1 MSPHVVLGVTG
12 GIAAYKAADIVRGLQ
27 RGGAEVTVVM
37 TDNARQFITPLTLQ
51 ALSGR
56 RVITGTFDPSPEPD
70 DSQDIEHIDL
80 ARRCDVLLIAPATAG
95 IIGKMA
101 AGLADDFLSTFCL
114 AVRCPTVVAPAMN
127 TAMWEHP
134 AVAENIG
141 RLKARGVVI
150 IEPEHG
156 ALASRGEGEGVGRLA
171 APEAIVKAVMG
182 LLGARIGEDAGARAS
197 GHQSAM
203 HEGNGVPLTGRK
215 VLVTAGPT
223 REPLDPVRFLSSPSS
238 GKMGFAIAEAA
249 RKLGA
254 EVILVTGP
262 THLPDPGGVTT
273 LRVTTAEQ
281 MRREV
286 LGHLDGVR
294 IVVKTAAVSDFRPAS
309 SARQKIGKDQAP
321 AQIALER
328 TPDILAEVAAAGGG
342 RYVVGFAAE
351 TGDPVPRAREKLKAK
366 NLDLIVAND
375 VSREGAGFG
384 ADTNEVTLID
394 RSGAVEAWP
403 RMTKALLADRLM
415 RFVAGKLG

>member
-1 MSPHVVLGVTG
+1 MSPHIVLGVTG

-70 DSQDIEHIDL
+70 DPQDIEHIDL

-95 IIGKMA
+95 TIGKMA

-182 LLGARIGEDAGARAS
+182 LARA
-197 GHQSAM
+197 GGAPDVSAST
-203 HEGNGVPLTGRK
+203 NGISLAGRR

-223 REPLDPVRFLSSPSS
+223 REPLDPVRFISSPSS

>member
-1 MSPHVVLGVTG
+1 MSPHIVLGVTG
-12 GIAAYKAADIVRGLQ
+12 GIAAYKAADIIRGLQ

-56 RVITGTFDPSPEPD
+56 RVITGTFDPPPEPD
-70 DSQDIEHIDL
+70 DRQDIEHIDL

-150 IEPEHG
+150 IEPEYG

-171 APEAIVKAVMG
+171 APEAIVRAVMG
-182 LLGARIGEDAGARAS
+182 LAGTGGAPDVSASTNGISLAGR
-197 GHQSAM
+197 
-203 HEGNGVPLTGRK
+203 R

-223 REPLDPVRFLSSPSS
+223 REPLDPVRFISSPSS

-321 AQIALER
+321 GQIALER
-328 TPDILAEVAAAGGG
+328 TPDILSEVAAAGGG

-415 RFVAGKLG
+415 RFVAGKLA

>member
-1 MSPHVVLGVTG
+1 MSPHIVLGVSG

-56 RVITGTFDPSPEPD
+56 RVIIGTFDPSPEPD

-182 LLGARIGEDAGARAS
+182 LAGVGGAADVSASTNGISLAGR
-197 GHQSAM
+197 
-203 HEGNGVPLTGRK
+203 R

-223 REPLDPVRFLSSPSS
+223 REPLDPVRFISSPSS

-351 TGDPVPRAREKLKAK
+351 TGDPVPRAKEKLKAK

-384 ADTNEVTLID
+384 ADTNEVTLIE

-403 RMTKALLADRLM
+403 RMSKALLADRLM
-415 RFVAGKLG
+415 RFVAGKLE

>member
-27 RGGAEVTVVM
+27 RAGAEVTVVM

-70 DSQDIEHIDL
+70 SAQDIEHIDL
-80 ARRCDVLLIAPATAG
+80 ARRCDVLLVAPATAG
-95 IIGKMA
+95 MIGKLA
-101 AGLADDFLSTFCL
+101 AGLADDFLSTFSL

-134 AVAENIG
+134 AVRENVG

-150 IEPEHG
+150 IEPERG

-171 APEAIVKAVMG
+171 APEAIVEAVM
-182 LLGARIGEDAGARAS
+182 LRAGAGGAPAVPAS
-197 GHQSAM
+197 T
-203 HEGNGVPLTGRK
+203 NGISLAGRR

-249 RKLGA
+249 QRLGA

-286 LGHLDGVR
+286 LGHLEGVR
-294 IVVKTAAVSDFRPAS
+294 VVVKTAAVSDFRPAT
-309 SARQKIGKDQAP
+309 SAREKIGKDAAP

-351 TGDPVPRAREKLKAK
+351 TGDPVPRARQKLKAK

-403 RMTKALLADRLM
+403 RMSKALLADRLM
-415 RFVAGKLG
+415 RFVAGKLGE